1 MHEQNNRTDPAGEPD
16 GTSVDVADELADAS
30 IDEVAG
36 AERDPGDVGVIVGS
50 QRVRIVLAGE
60 IDIDL
65 EHDLRDAIGDA
76 EGTGLP
82 IEIDAH
88 HVTFIDSSGVSFL
101 AELASRANPPVR
113 VLRAPEHEVP
123 AHRDPP
129 RRARGARRRG
139 PRPRLAVMSRE
150 LVSRVIGGW
159 LPIAEWGLW

>member
-16 GTSVDVADELADAS
+16 GASVDVADEPIDAS

-36 AERDPGDVGVIVGS
+36 VARDPGDVGVIVGS

-65 EHDLRDAIGDA
+65 EHDLRDAIGAA

-88 HVTFIDSSGVSFL
+88 HVTFMDSSGVSFL
-101 AELASRANPPVR
+101 AELASRASTPVR
-113 VLRAPEHEVP
+113 VLRAPPSMKFLLTVT
-123 AHRDPP
+123 
-129 RRARGARRRG
+129 
-139 PRPRLAVMSRE
+139 RLDE
-150 LVSRVIGGW
+150 LVELVDVDS
-159 LPIAEWGLW
+159 GLD